1 MKVNDLAATLAQ
13 TLRTGNIHVGSG
25 TGEGLTPVM
34 KLAEWDVDSVRS
46 HFVFP
51 TTGCHC
57 APLAHHALGI
67 EASCRFSFYLYNTF
81 DEVDRAVDALADI
94 VSFGSD
100 ASKQHLELEGT
111 GKASIARPLQP
122 DPRGS
127 LS

>member
-1 MKVNDLAATLAQ
+1 MRLEAIPGITVYGPRDASHRTSLVAFNVAGHDPLALAQ
-13 TLRTGNIHVGSG
+13 ALNVAGVEAR
-25 TGEGLTPVM
+25 
-34 KLAEWDVDSVRS
+34 A
-46 HFVFP
+46 
-51 TTGCHC
+51 GCHC
-57 APLAHHALGI
+57 VPLAHHALGI

-81 DEVDRAVDALADI
+81 DEVDRAVDALAEI